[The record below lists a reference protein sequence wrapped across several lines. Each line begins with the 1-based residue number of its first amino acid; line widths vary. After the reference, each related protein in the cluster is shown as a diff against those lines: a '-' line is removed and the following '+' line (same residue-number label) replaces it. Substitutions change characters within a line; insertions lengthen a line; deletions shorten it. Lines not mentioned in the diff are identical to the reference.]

1 MTVGLCLLTLN
12 EVEGCKHD
20 IPLIERSKFD
30 DIYCV
35 DGGSEDG
42 TVEYLQKNGI
52 RVYRQTSKGINQAC
66 IDGVNWCRCDAVV
79 FFHPKGTIPVE
90 DIYKFRNYFGE
101 GYELVIAS
109 RMMEESVNE
118 EDSRILKPRK
128 WFTLSLSFLAKILF
142 KREGNTIWDSL
153 HGLRGVTVQAFK
165 ELDRKSV
172 V

>member
-90 DIYKFRNYFGE
+90 DIYKFLN
-101 GYELVIAS
+101 
-109 RMMEESVNE
+109 
-118 EDSRILKPRK
+118 
-128 WFTLSLSFLAKILF
+128 
-142 KREGNTIWDSL
+142 
-153 HGLRGVTVQAFK
+153 
-165 ELDRKSV
+165 
-172 V
+172 